1 MSVPHPIPGPL
12 AELIAERFR
21 VLSEPTRIRI
31 LDRLREDEATV
42 GELARDLGAGQQNV
56 SKHLGVLAQAG
67 LVTREKDG
75 NAVRCRIA
83 DESVFALCE
92 LVCGGIA
99 RQADE
104 IRTLLERT
112 EATP

>member
-31 LDRLREDEATV
+31 LDRLREGEATV

-67 LVTREKDG
+67 LVAREKDG
-75 NAVRCRIA
+75 NAVRSRIV
-83 DESVFALCE
+83 DDSVFDLCE

-99 RQADE
+99 RQVDE
-104 IRTLLERT
+104 IRTLLEQT

>member
-1 MSVPHPIPGPL
+1 MAVPHPIPDPL
-12 AELIAERFR
+12 AELIADRFR

-31 LDRLREDEATV
+31 LDRLREREATV
-42 GELARDLGAGQQNV
+42 GELARELGAGQQNV

-67 LVTREKDG
+67 LVAREKDG

-83 DESVFALCE
+83 DETVFDLCE

-99 RQADE
+99 RQVE
-104 IRTLLERT
+104 EVRSLLEST
-112 EATP
+112 EGR